1 MQDEKQMKTKLKNRK
16 RNSTDATKRVG
27 GRDAM
32 TNENENRKENEF
44 LKSLRLKN
52 GKRKRL
58 LRGEERRN
66 SGG

>member
-1 MQDEKQMKTKLKNRK
+1 MKKQMKTKHKNRK

-32 TNENENRKENEF
+32 TNENENRRKNEF

-52 GKRKRL
+52 GKRKKAFY
-58 LRGEERRN
+58 GVKKEGN